1 VYRAAP
7 SERSTLFFKEI
18 EVVRFADAGS
28 EIVVVIGNSR
38 PEAVGWAAEMKS
50 NAPTRVQ
57 RARELELYLDI
68 AALLSVLF
76 ARGPST

>member
-7 SERSTLFFKEI
+7 SERSTLFFREI

-50 NAPTRVQ
+50 SAPTRVQ
-57 RARELELYLDI
+57 RARELDI